1 MKGSSMATTATI
13 TVTGIDIHAYLVKDA
28 QRAVKFYKETL
39 GLKPT
44 WEGEQGA
51 EFELADASTFGVWK
65 MSDGS
70 WHPSAGVFFAV
81 PNLKEAIAQLKHQG
95 VKFIDP
101 EPFESEVCHMIG
113 VEDSEGNSFMLHQR
127 K

>member
-1 MKGSSMATTATI
+1 MATATGVK
-13 TVTGIDIHAYLVKDA
+13 TTGIDIHAYLVKEPK
-28 QRAVKFYKETL
+28 RAIDFYKRTL
-39 GLKPT
+39 GLTPS

-51 EFELADASTFGVWK
+51 EFELADGSTFGVWK

-81 PNLKEAIAQLKHQG
+81 PNLKDAVAQLRAQG
-95 VKFIDP
+95 VKFIDE

-113 VEDSEGNSFMLHQR
+113 VEDTEGNSFMLHQR
-127 K
+127 KHVS